1 MITCLHRV
9 NSLDLLQA
17 TPASLGVEVDIR
29 SNGKDLYVS
38 HDAFEDGIN
47 FELWLESFNHKFLIA
62 NVKEEGLEDKL
73 RSLFSRK
80 GIQNWAFLDQT
91 FPFLV
96 KELRNGLTKTMVRI
110 SEFENSSISSAFDV
124 KPEWIWLDSFTGR
137 YPSSKILADLNSSG
151 FKIMIVSPELQ
162 GRKPELEILQIKE
175 LFFDSQIEI
184 DGVCT
189 KFPEM
194 WE

>member
-1 MITCLHRV
+1 M
-9 NSLDLLQA
+9 LQA
-17 TPASLGVEVDIR
+17 TPANLGVEVDIR

-38 HDAFEDGIN
+38 HEAFQDGIN

-73 RSLFSRK
+73 RSLFSNK
-80 GIQNWAFLDQT
+80 GIENWAFLDQT

-96 KELRNGLTKTMVRI
+96 KELRCGLTKTMVRI
-110 SEFENSSISSAFDV
+110 SEFESSAVGSAFDV
-124 KPEWIWLDSFTGR
+124 KPDWVWLDSFTGE
-137 YPSSKILADLNSSG
+137 YPNTKILTDLYSSG
-151 FKIMIVSPELQ
+151 YKFMIVSPELQ
-162 GRKPELEILQIKE
+162 GRQPELEIFQIKE
-175 LFFDSQIEI
+175 LFLNSQIEI

-189 KFPEM
+189 KYPEL